1 MTYEDLIVAPYVTED
16 TPVESGISVLGP
28 GSMEEMCA
36 VMIGGEQEN
45 ENDNDNENEHDDIE
59 IDNDNVMDGSGEGEE
74 GEGDGEGDGVDEGE
88 GDDVMDATI

>member
-45 ENDNDNENEHDDIE
+45 ENDNENDDIE

-74 GEGDGEGDGVDEGE
+74 GEGDGDGDGEGDGVDEGE